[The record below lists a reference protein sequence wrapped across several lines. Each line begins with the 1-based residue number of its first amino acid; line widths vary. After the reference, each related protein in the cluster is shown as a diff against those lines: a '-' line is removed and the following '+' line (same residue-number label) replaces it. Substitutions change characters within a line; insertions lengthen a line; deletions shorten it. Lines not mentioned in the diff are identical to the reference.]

1 MLELNKIEESLDIPK
16 AIEYIADNQNK
27 NIINYLRVLFVIT
40 YFLKEE
46 PYNEKEYLLYTD
58 YLKKIFLESSK
69 KYSDNAEFLF
79 YTGFII
85 SMGEWYFNLT
95 FEQSVEMM
103 TKASEIEPK
112 NELYQWVYFFYLDKK
127 NKKKEYAKHLLGKK
141 TIQKELYSKGLLGIY
156 IYGIIEYAS

>member
-58 YLKKIFLESSK
+58 YLIQGSLSLWE
-69 KYSDNAEFLF
+69 N
-79 YTGFII
+79 GI
-85 SMGEWYFNLT
+85 S
-95 FEQSVEMM
+95 
-103 TKASEIEPK
+103 I
-112 NELYQWVYFFYLDKK
+112 
-127 NKKKEYAKHLLGKK
+127 
-141 TIQKELYSKGLLGIY
+141 
-156 IYGIIEYAS
+156 